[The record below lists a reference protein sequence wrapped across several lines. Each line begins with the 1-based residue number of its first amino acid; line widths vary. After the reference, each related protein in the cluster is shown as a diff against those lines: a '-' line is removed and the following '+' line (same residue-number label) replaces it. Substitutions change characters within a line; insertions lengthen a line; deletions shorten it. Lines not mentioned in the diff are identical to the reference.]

1 MSDITLAKA
10 SCLPQFKQ
18 RNVRMYL
25 RVSSPTNAPELGRFL
40 FYCSIEMLAK
50 FCFPI
55 FETKQQSSQVSWC
68 FFKREYFLA

>member
-1 MSDITLAKA
+1 MADNTLARA
-10 SCLPQFKQ
+10 SCRPQFKQ
-18 RNVRMYL
+18 RNVRMYPRL
-25 RVSSPTNAPELGRFL
+25 SLSTNAPELGRFL